1 MCLRF
6 FFILQ
11 LWIER
16 INAGARE
23 HGTSYSRFVHGLVQ
37 VCGRISP
44 SALFCSACSRLSSH
58 PRPDRQADVQL
69 NRKVMAELA
78 VHEPKSFAALT
89 ALAQEKQK
97 ETMKGLRG
105 LL

>member
-1 MCLRF
+1 
-6 FFILQ
+6 
-11 LWIER
+11 
-16 INAGARE
+16 
-23 HGTSYSRFVHGLVQ
+23 
-37 VCGRISP
+37 
-44 SALFCSACSRLSSH
+44 
-58 PRPDRQADVQL
+58 
-69 NRKVMAELA
+69 MAELA